1 LKKPDSSKPVVSS
14 TLNTGTAAVAQAYEV
29 SGVEKSA
36 IYKINPDQ
44 TVETVLSSKDE
55 NIFDLAATGD
65 VLLFSTD
72 GEGRVY
78 RLNLDRKPTLIVQTN
93 EAEATRLIAEGDSIY
108 TSTGSAGRVYRIGTT
123 LAADGSF
130 EAPVHDAG
138 TISRWGRLTWRAD
151 IPNGTKLA
159 FRTRT
164 GNSGRPD
171 NTWSDWSGPLNDP
184 GASGLITSPNARY
197 IQWKAEF
204 TGSSAGDTPGL
215 YSVTAAYLPQNT
227 APVVRS
233 VTASSAS
240 KSTGGSAA
248 SSNSSSTSTA
258 FSVTVTDSGET
269 STPAGT
275 PSQMISR
282 GAGQQLQ
289 IQWQA
294 DDPEGDKL
302 MYSLYFRGEDEREW
316 KLLRAGMFEN
326 SYLLDGDVLADGRY
340 FFRVV
345 ASDKP
350 SNPTVYAREAEGVSA
365 PVAID
370 NTPPV
375 VTPGAP
381 RRDGAKL
388 EIDVDAVD
396 QATALRRCE
405 YSIDAASWIPL
416 EAADGVT
423 DSPRERFELRLDNLK
438 PGEHLIVF
446 RAYDSAGNAGLAKV
460 IVR

>member
-1 LKKPDSSKPVVSS
+1 MV
-14 TLNTGTAAVAQAYEV
+14 
-29 SGVEKSA
+29 
-36 IYKINPDQ
+36 
-44 TVETVLSSKDE
+44 
-55 NIFDLAATGD
+55 
-65 VLLFSTD
+65 
-72 GEGRVY
+72 
-78 RLNLDRKPTLIVQTN
+78 
-93 EAEATRLIAEGDSIY
+93 
-108 TSTGSAGRVYRIGTT
+108 
-123 LAADGSF
+123 
-130 EAPVHDAG
+130 
-138 TISRWGRLTWRAD
+138 
-151 IPNGTKLA
+151 
-159 FRTRT
+159 
-164 GNSGRPD
+164 
-171 NTWSDWSGPLNDP
+171 
-184 GASGLITSPNARY
+184 ITSPNARY
-197 IQWKAEF
+197 IQWKADF
-204 TGSSAGDTPGL
+204 TASGNSASAVTPML

-233 VTASSAS
+233 VTASAS
-240 KSTGGSAA
+240 KSGGSAA
-248 SSNSSSTSTA
+248 STASSSSSSA
-258 FSVTVTDSGET
+258 FSVTVTDSGEAST
-269 STPAGT
+269 SSGT

-302 MYSLYFRGEDEREW
+302 MFTLYFRGEEEREW

-350 SNPTVYAREAEGVSA
+350 SNPVQFAREAEGISA

-381 RRDGAKL
+381 RRDGSKL
-388 EIDVDAVD
+388 EIDVDVVD

-446 RAYDSAGNAGLAKV
+446 RAHDSAGNAGLAKV
-460 IVR
+460 VVR